1 MASAVR
7 QWRLLR
13 HLVSLAVAVV
23 TEFGFGIMPL
33 CYTVIELY
41 PAVLLSSL
49 KLSHLIADSNFS
61 H

>member
-23 TEFGFGIMPL
+23 TEFGFSITPL
-33 CYTVIELY
+33 CIVLHCHRALSRCSTILVVIE
-41 PAVLLSSL
+41 SF
-49 KLSHLIADSNFS
+49 DC
-61 H
+61 